1 QCDTDAHSRHLQTV
15 EIPLEFN
22 TFQIGCQYLS
32 RLRFCPVLLHFQE
45 KRGKNPPETARCG
58 AKRGLDELGTYSR
71 ILVTTPAPTVR
82 PPSRIAKRRPSSM
95 AMGVI
100 SSPISLVLSPG
111 MIISVPS
118 GRRIT
123 PVTSVVLKENW
134 GRYPSKKGVWRPP
147 SSWDRT

>member
-1 QCDTDAHSRHLQTV
+1 
-15 EIPLEFN
+15 
-22 TFQIGCQYLS
+22 
-32 RLRFCPVLLHFQE
+32 
-45 KRGKNPPETARCG
+45 
-58 AKRGLDELGTYSR
+58 LGTYSR

-100 SSPISLVLSPG
+100 SSPISRVLSPG

-123 PVTSVVLKENW
+123 PVTSVVLKVELGTVPFKERSVAAALFLGQDVNL
-134 GRYPSKKGVWRPP
+134 SLELGVGE
-147 SSWDRT
+147 